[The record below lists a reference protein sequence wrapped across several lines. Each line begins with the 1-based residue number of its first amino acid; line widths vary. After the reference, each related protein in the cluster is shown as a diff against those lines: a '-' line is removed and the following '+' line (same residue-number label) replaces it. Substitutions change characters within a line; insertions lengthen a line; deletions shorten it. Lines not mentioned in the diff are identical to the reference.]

1 MKKVKLIFGTT
12 NSQPVGA
19 SDDDIEDVYQK
30 SYKPFIRALYNAPH
44 VRATLHYSGQLLQ
57 WLERHHSEFIDVLS
71 ELVGRKQVELLGGG
85 FYEPIFPLIP
95 RADRLGQIE
104 RLTTYLRKLFGKRP
118 RGLWVT
124 GEVWDPMLP
133 SLLRTSGMDYTFLG
147 DYQFAA
153 GGLTAGPVYSPCI
166 TEDEGK
172 MIIVFPISSRLRSV
186 CSDGSMAG
194 VRDYL
199 AEIAAEEEDRVVA
212 LLCPG
217 EELHPG
223 GEEQSF
229 DENWIRDLFALL
241 DEQSSWIVTATPS
254 RYLKKA
260 SPRVRG
266 YFPQAAFDPD
276 CCEQAADP
284 DVPAAVPATA
294 HGEAAAAGYAGGYL
308 PGTSFRTLLTRH
320 PESNLMY
327 AKMHYIHILVN
338 QIRGDKYRKQLARE
352 ELWRGQCHSAY
363 WSGGRGGGIYSNQ
376 LRKQVYASLIE
387 AEKVTREKGI
397 FSPSIITVD
406 FDMDGLWEFLYQ
418 GSEMNAYVHKQGGV
432 VFELDYLPAPWNY
445 GDSLAAAPGAHE
457 AAGASAGSGSRA
469 VSRVL
474 PYTRNLFV
482 DHFFDPGEGI
492 SLGAGANNG
501 ELGDFVTRLYSV
513 RQLSKDG
520 HRIHL
525 AALGS
530 VAGADGAVP
539 VEVHKE
545 YGFDGSTIHVSYR
558 IRNRG
563 EAGLHVGFGS
573 EVNLSLGRNDSDSIR
588 ILAGPGSGATLNGE
602 EVDEIDSVASVRV
615 YDLRNDVTLRLEYA
629 TEAHLA
635 TAPIYAANGG
645 AVPVYQASCLL
656 PQWRLDLAAGEEWTQ
671 ALTLALVA
679 G

>member
-1 MKKVKLIFGTT
+1 MKKIKLIFGTT

-19 SDDDIEDVYQK
+19 TDEEVEAAYQK

-44 VRATLHYSGQLLQ
+44 VRATLHYSGRLLQ

-124 GEVWDPMLP
+124 GQVWDPMLP
-133 SLLRTSGMDYTFLG
+133 SLLKTSGMEYTFLS
-147 DYQFAA
+147 DYQFVA
-153 GGLTAGPVYSPCI
+153 GGIPAGAVHSPCI

-172 MIIVFPISSRLRSV
+172 MIIVFPIASELRKA
-186 CSDGSMAG
+186 CSEGRVDGIRGFLTEVATE
-194 VRDYL
+194 D
-199 AEIAAEEEDRVVA
+199 EDRVVS

-217 EELHPG
+217 ELLQPETD
-223 GEEQSF
+223 EEQCF
-229 DENWIRDLFALL
+229 DETLLRGLFALL
-241 DEQSSWIVTATPS
+241 EEESSWAMTVTPS

-276 CCEQAADP
+276 SFGRDR
-284 DVPAAVPATA
+284 AAVHDTSM
-294 HGEAAAAGYAGGYL
+294 EARADGYL

-320 PESNLMY
+320 AESNLMY

-352 ELWRGQCHSAY
+352 ELWRGQCSSAY
-363 WSGGRGGGIYSNQ
+363 WAGGIGGGIYSNR
-376 LRKQVYASLIE
+376 LRKHVYSSLIE

-406 FDMDGLWEFLYQ
+406 FDMDGLSEFLYQ
-418 GSEMNAYVHKQGGV
+418 GEELNAYVHKQGGV

-445 GDSLAAAPGAHE
+445 GDSL
-457 AAGASAGSGSRA
+457 SADIGTSPPTGRN
-469 VSRVL
+469 RL

-482 DHFFDPGEGI
+482 DHFFEPDRAV
-492 SLGAGANNG
+492 SLGSGDENADDNGAVDG
-501 ELGDFVTRLYSV
+501 ELGDFVTRLYAV

-520 HRIHL
+520 HRIHF
-525 AALGS
+525 AALGRVQS
-530 VAGADGAVP
+530 GEAGEAGVP
-539 VEVHKE
+539 VEVYKE
-545 YGFDGSTIHVSYR
+545 YAFDGATLHVTYHV
-558 IRNRG
+558 RNRG
-563 EAGLHVGFGS
+563 EERLRAGFGS
-573 EVNLSLGRNDSDSIR
+573 EINLSLGANDGEAAR
-588 ILAGPGSGATLNGE
+588 ILAGAGSGATLSAEAPDTIDG
-602 EVDEIDSVASVRV
+602 VDRVRV
-615 YDLRNDVTLRLEYA
+615 YDLARDVMLQLQYDDPAFLSVAPVCVGNGDEA
-629 TEAHLA
+629 TR
-635 TAPIYAANGG
+635 
-645 AVPVYQASCLL
+645 YQATRYQSSCLF
-656 PQWRLDLAAGEEWTQ
+656 PQWQLDLAAGGEWTQ
-671 ALTLALVA
+671 KLSLSLVA
-679 G
+679 E

>member
-19 SDDDIEDVYQK
+19 ADAEVEHVYQK

-57 WLERHHSEFIDVLS
+57 WLERYHSEFIDVLS

-85 FYEPIFPLIP
+85 FYDPIFPLIP

-124 GEVWDPMLP
+124 RQVWDPMLP
-133 SLLRTSGMDYTFLG
+133 SLLKTSGMEYTFLD
-147 DYQFAA
+147 DYQFDA
-153 GGLTAGPVYSPCI
+153 GGIPAEALHTPCI

-172 MIIVFPISSRLRSV
+172 MVIVFPISGHLRGACAHGSIEELRS
-186 CSDGSMAG
+186 
-194 VRDYL
+194 YL
-199 AEIAAEEEDRVVA
+199 DNVASEEEDRAVS

-217 EELHPG
+217 ESLGDPESSIPG
-223 GEEQSF
+223 FEES
-229 DENWIRDLFALL
+229 WLRDLFAML
-241 DEQSSWIVTATPS
+241 DEESSWLVTATPS

-276 CCEQAADP
+276 RCDQRAEGVAEQRVQPELGAHADGY
-284 DVPAAVPATA
+284 VPGV
-294 HGEAAAAGYAGGYL
+294 
-308 PGTSFRTLLTRH
+308 SFRSLLTRH
-320 PESNLMY
+320 AESNLMY

-352 ELWRGQCHSAY
+352 ELWRGQSHSAY
-363 WSGGRGGGIYSNQ
+363 WKGGRAGGIFSNR

-406 FDMDGLWEFLYQ
+406 FDMDGLSEFLYQ
-418 GSEMNAYVHKQGGV
+418 GQEINAYVHKQGGV
-432 VFELDYLPAPWNY
+432 IFELDYLPAPWNY
-445 GDSLAAAPGAHE
+445 ADSLTVRSESDTTTSYA
-457 AAGASAGSGSRA
+457 
-469 VSRVL
+469 
-474 PYTRNLFV
+474 RNLFV
-482 DHFFDPGEGI
+482 DHFFDPERERSEYADGSAADTGLPRER
-492 SLGAGANNG
+492 
-501 ELGDFVTRLYSV
+501 GDFLDRLYSV

-520 HRIHL
+520 HRVHL
-525 AALGS
+525 
-530 VAGADGAVP
+530 VAMGNVEGADGLVP

-545 YGFDGSTIHVSYR
+545 YGFDGTTVHVTYR
-558 IRNRG
+558 VRNRG
-563 EAGLHVGFGS
+563 QDPLKTSFGC
-573 EVNLSLGRNDSDSIR
+573 EMNLSLGGNDEDTLR
-588 ILAGPGSGATLNGE
+588 ILAGRGSGAGLSRDGGDY
-602 EVDEIDSVASVRV
+602 VDGVDSLRV
-615 YDLRNDVTLRLEYA
+615 YDLEHGVSLVLDYEDKAAVDSFPIQVGTAGADSDVPA
-629 TEAHLA
+629 
-635 TAPIYAANGG
+635 
-645 AVPVYQASCLL
+645 YQATSLT
-656 PQWRLDLAAGEEWTQ
+656 PQWSMELAPGQEWTQ
-671 ALTLALVA
+671 AVSLSVVA